1 MVATD
6 SETAAAGMASAVRW
20 DMLRSGL
27 LVLALSGFLGCGSTD
42 PGPSAPGSADP
53 AVREF
58 VDLANAHRESVG
70 CGPLLW
76 HERTAEVAQAHST
89 DMVERDFFAHQN
101 PDGESPFDRLREAG
115 IAWSGGAGENIAW
128 GYPTAAAVLAGWLG
142 SPGHRANLENCGY
155 SHHGVGLEGTHWT
168 HLFVTNPTP

>member
-1 MVATD
+1 MHRATTGGMLLRLRLLSVA
-6 SETAAAGMASAVRW
+6 
-20 DMLRSGL
+20 
-27 LVLALSGFLGCGSTD
+27 LALLACDSTG
-42 PGPSAPGSADP
+42 PGPEAPGSADP

-58 VDLANAHRESVG
+58 VDLANAHRETAG
-70 CGPLLW
+70 CNPLLW
-76 HERTAEVAQAHST
+76 HEGTAAVAQAHSE

-115 IAWSGGAGENIAW
+115 VEWSGGAGENIAW

-155 SHHGVGLEGTHWT
+155 THHGVGLQGTHWT
-168 HLFVTNPTP
+168 HVFITNPTP

>member
-1 MVATD
+1 MPGAVLPRMLLRFSLLSVA
-6 SETAAAGMASAVRW
+6 
-20 DMLRSGL
+20 
-27 LVLALSGFLGCGSTD
+27 LAGFLGCDSTG

-53 AVREF
+53 AVREY

-70 CGPLLW
+70 CAPLLW
-76 HERTAEVAQAHST
+76 HDGTADVAQAHSE

-115 IAWSGGAGENIAW
+115 VEWSGGAGENIAW

-142 SPGHRANLENCGY
+142 SPGHRANLETCGY
-155 SHHGVGLEGTHWT
+155 THHGVGLEGTHWT
-168 HLFVTNPTP
+168 HLFITSPAP